1 MKKPSITDMILLIL
15 SLALCI
21 GVKCLFHACAPK
33 EDGSWMA
40 CHWAEQSIFA
50 AALGMNITAALRFF
64 LNRSARIGAG
74 LAIGVTA
81 AVTAIVPGLLIRLC
95 MMNDMRCHAV
105 MRPASI
111 ILCVLIVV
119 CVTVD
124 MVRAGKE
131 ERA

>member
-1 MKKPSITDMILLIL
+1 MKKPSITDILLLIL

-40 CHWAEQSIFA
+40 CHWAEQSVFA
-50 AALGMNITAALRFF
+50 AALGMSITAALRLF
-64 LNRSARIGAG
+64 LDRRAKTGAG

-81 AVTAIVPGLLIRLC
+81 AVTALVPGIFIRLC
-95 MMNDMRCHAV
+95 MMNDMRCHSV
-105 MRPASI
+105 MRPAVI
-111 ILCVLIVV
+111 IVCVLLVICAVV
-119 CVTVD
+119 DAVL
-124 MVRAGKE
+124 AGKE